1 MKRNNVSKILFKMK
15 KDKSIIIS
23 APGRICLLGEHQ
35 DYFGLPVISAAI
47 DLRIRIRGTGN
58 KDRIFKIEMP
68 DIGERDVIELYP
80 EDLTPQKER
89 DYLRSCLTVLARY
102 GYKFDQGYDCKI
114 ESTIPIG
121 KGVSSSSAMVV
132 AWIKFL
138 LTVSKSQKTV
148 TEEELAELAYQAEVK
163 EFNEPGG
170 MQDHYCA
177 SLGGL
182 LYIDSGSDGDF
193 VKKTEVTK
201 LDVKFKKFV
210 LGDSLEQKDT
220 KGVLNR
226 IKTSVYSA
234 VEKIREE
241 FKAFDFRKTQI
252 EDIKNLLSKLPEE
265 PRLKLTA
272 TLMTRD
278 LTGEVK
284 GFFDKK
290 EVDAVSFGRW
300 LDKQHSILKDG
311 LQISTKKIEEL
322 ILAAKSAGALGCKIN
337 GSGGGGCFLA
347 FAPGKEKEVI
357 EAIEQA
363 GGRGYSVGIDSGV
376 NEEGEN
382 HASP

>member
-1 MKRNNVSKILFKMK
+1 MKRNNVNKILFKMK
-15 KDKSIIIS
+15 KDKNIIIS

-80 EDLTPQKER
+80 GDFTPQKER

-201 LDVKFKKFV
+201 LDVKFKEFV

-252 EDIKNLLSKLPEE
+252 EDIRNLLSKLPEE
-265 PRLKLTA
+265 PRLKLEA

-278 LTGEVK
+278 LTREVK

-290 EVDAVSFGRW
+290 GVDAVSFGRW
-300 LDKQHSILKDG
+300 LDKQHSVLKDG